1 MICFPP
7 RTIRQ
12 ENHNMYDLQIFC
24 LEIHLSDGL
33 EHHHNLQIIFFY
45 FVVLACGCRFVD
57 SGYTMICRPGFSVGS
72 AVSRELAHNP
82 Q

>member
-1 MICFPP
+1 
-7 RTIRQ
+7 
-12 ENHNMYDLQIFC
+12 MYDLQIFC
-24 LEIHLSDGL
+24 LDIHLSDGL

-72 AVSRELAHNP
+72 EQGDSTQSAIVPGSKSVGSPSALF
-82 Q
+82 